1 MIYKIKR
8 FARADYAGLSESQQ
22 AALRK
27 ERGEIAKQ
35 LLKKRAE
42 NNKALLEAGKE
53 TLMNQQSREHGRFVN
68 EGLLRDNRVTKDAM
82 GQIETRNYFGRKK
95 THTNA
100 DIQNL
105 MNRNQDG
112 FIFERG
118 QRRDSHANSISD
130 ARAKAKAAR
139 ERILGNKSQKR
150 KSNGGGG
157 GFSSSRIINNSSP
170 ISSNLKRK
178 PIIGRTAG
186 IAGGL
191 ALAGGLGYGAYRVLN
206 KEEK

>member
-105 MNRNQDG
+105 MNKNQDG

-118 QRRDSHANSISD
+118 QRRDSHTNSISD

-139 ERILGNKSQKR
+139 ERILGNKSQKS

-157 GFSSSRIINNSSP
+157 SSSNRVINNSSP
-170 ISSNLKRK
+170 ISSNIKKK
-178 PIIGRTAG
+178 PIIGRRTAG

-191 ALAGGLGYGAYRVLN
+191 ALASGLGYGAYKILN
-206 KEEK
+206 KEGK